1 MKIPAFLSLALFLCG
16 CGNSQSPAVYNPAV
30 QVASTPSINY
40 AVVSYLPHDTNSFTE
55 GLFVHNGQLFESTGH
70 PPGEGL
76 PQTRSLFGIVNMQT
90 GIIDVK
96 GEIDKLKYF
105 GEGIAIIKNQLYQ
118 LTLSTNIGFIYDATT
133 FKKLRQFSF
142 ANKEGWGL
150 TTDGKDLMMSDGT
163 GTLTWLDP
171 VTLKNIKTLRI
182 TNNGIPADSLN
193 ELEYIR
199 GYIYANVWLSGNI
212 VKIDT
217 ASGKVVGVLDLSSL
231 NFEAKS
237 KYPNALEM
245 NGIAYDEAADKI
257 YVTGKLWPNI
267 YQIAFTH

>member
-1 MKIPAFLSLALFLCG
+1 
-16 CGNSQSPAVYNPAV
+16 
-30 QVASTPSINY
+30 
-40 AVVSYLPHDTNSFTE
+40 
-55 GLFVHNGQLFESTGH
+55 
-70 PPGEGL
+70 
-76 PQTRSLFGIVNMQT
+76 
-90 GIIDVK
+90 
-96 GEIDKLKYF
+96 
-105 GEGIAIIKNQLYQ
+105 
-118 LTLSTNIGFIYDATT
+118 
-133 FKKLRQFSF
+133 
-142 ANKEGWGL
+142 
-150 TTDGKDLMMSDGT
+150 MMSDGT